1 MIHLKSGFYVA
12 VGVFSNR
19 SQMMSK
25 CDHNNNWDIW
35 SIFFCFL
42 SKRIATQ
49 QTLITLLLTSF
60 PPPPALHLHFL
71 LTSQEVWGGSRNKL
85 SIHEWGRGALAQVS
99 TGTRVIYC
107 YIKFDGKKPLNKNPE
122 RLDSRTKE
130 QQDIFICKISWTMST
145 YDLIDGQLENFT
157 TNWVPLC
164 ESFY

>member
-25 CDHNNNWDIW
+25 CGHNNNWDIW
-35 SIFFCFL
+35 SIFFLFSFKKDSNSTNSHYLTPNLLSSPSCSVPTFL
-42 SKRIATQ
+42 T
-49 QTLITLLLTSF
+49 
-60 PPPPALHLHFL
+60 HF
-71 LTSQEVWGGSRNKL
+71 SGGVGGSRNKL
-85 SIHEWGRGALAQVS
+85 SIHEWGRGAFAQVS
-99 TGTRVIYC
+99 TGTRVVYC

-130 QQDIFICKISWTMST
+130 QQDIFICKISRTMST
-145 YDLIDGQLENFT
+145 CDSIDGQWENFT